1 MGKALLLTGA
11 PGCGKTT
18 VVRRVLAGLDIAA
31 GGFYTQEIRE
41 AGVRRGFEIVALDG
55 RRGIL
60 AHVDIRG
67 GPRVGKYGVD
77 LNALEEVGVQA
88 IVQATRAA
96 WLVVIDEIGPM
107 EVLSGP
113 FRQAVLQALES
124 QPPVFGTI
132 SARGIPFADGVKAH
146 RNVRLIEVHPQNRD
160 RLPEQVKATLQAWWA
175 ETHSTASMTEG
186 SE

>member
-1 MGKALLLTGA
+1 MGKALLLTGV

-18 VVRRVLAGLDIAA
+18 VVRRVLADLGIPA

-41 AGVRRGFEIVALDG
+41 AGVRRGFEILTLDG
-55 RRGIL
+55 RRGVL
-60 AHVDIRG
+60 AHTDMRS

-77 LNALEEVGVQA
+77 LSALEEIGAQA
-88 IVQATRAA
+88 IVQAAHAA

-124 QPPVFGTI
+124 RSPVFGTI
-132 SARGIPFADGVKAH
+132 TARSIPFADQVKAR

-160 RLPEQVKATLQAWWA
+160 RLPEQVTATLREWWA
-175 ETHSTASMTEG
+175 EVHGPENVTER
-186 SE
+186 SP